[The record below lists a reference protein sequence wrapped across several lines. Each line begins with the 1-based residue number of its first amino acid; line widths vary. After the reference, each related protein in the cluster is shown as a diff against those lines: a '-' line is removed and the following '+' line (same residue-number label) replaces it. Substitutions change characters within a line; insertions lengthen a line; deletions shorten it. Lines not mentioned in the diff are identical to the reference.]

1 MPRQWVVVYSI
12 TDFITIGMLLTVVA
26 MNSLRRIETC
36 LQAYTLN
43 SLLLA
48 LLMAISAFYLG
59 FTHLYLAA
67 AFTLASKGIAIPLF
81 LKKVVRELK
90 ITHEVEP
97 NINTPLSLVISSVLV
112 VVVYSSLSKGI
123 FIAGFT
129 ENTLKVSISIIL
141 ISLFIMITR
150 KKAITQVIG
159 LLLMENG
166 LFLAGFSLTYGMST
180 IIELGVVFDVLMG
193 VIILGVFL
201 SQIKKAFVTVDL
213 DKLNTLK
220 G

>member
-1 MPRQWVVVYSI
+1 MPKAWVVVYSI

-26 MNSLRRIETC
+26 MNSLKRMESC
-36 LQAYTLN
+36 LRAYTIN
-43 SLLLA
+43 SILLA
-48 LLMAISAFYLG
+48 ALMAVSAFYLDAA
-59 FTHLYLAA
+59 HLYIAA
-67 AFTLASKGIAIPLF
+67 AVTLASKGVVIPL
-81 LKKVVRELK
+81 LLRKVVRDLK

-97 NINTPLSLVISSVLV
+97 NINTPLSLVITSVLV
-112 VVVYSSLSKGI
+112 VIVYSSLSKGI
-123 FIAGFT
+123 FIEGFT

-141 ISLFIMITR
+141 ISLFTMITR
-150 KKAITQVIG
+150 KKAVTQVIG

-193 VIILGVFL
+193 AIILGVFL
-201 SQIKKAFVTVDL
+201 SQIKKTFIDLDL
-213 DKLNTLK
+213 DKLTTLK

>member
-1 MPRQWVVVYSI
+1 MAKQWVVVYSV
-12 TDFITIGMLLTVVA
+12 TDFITIGMLLTVIA
-26 MNSLRRIETC
+26 MTSVRRIETC
-36 LQAYTLN
+36 LRAYTLN

-48 LLMAISAFYLG
+48 LLMGVSAFYLNVA
-59 FTHLYLAA
+59 HLYIA
-67 AFTLASKGIAIPLF
+67 AFVTLASKGLVIPYL
-81 LKKVVRELK
+81 LRKVVRSLK
-90 ITHEVEP
+90 VKREVEP
-97 NINTPLSLVISSVLV
+97 YIAAPMSLVISSVLV
-112 VVVYSSLSKGI
+112 VIVYSSLSKGI
-123 FIAGFT
+123 FIVGFT

-166 LFLAGFSLTYGMST
+166 LFLAGYSLTFGMPT
-180 IIELGVVFDVLMG
+180 VIELGVLFDMLMG

-201 SQIKKAFVTVDL
+201 SQIKKAFITVDL
-213 DKLNTLK
+213 DKLTTLK